1 MIKSELVAKLAEQTN
16 LTKTDAEN
24 VVSTVFKEI
33 TKALIKGNR
42 VELRGFGVLSVRERK
57 PRKKRQLKKKFQI
70 IIGTDALIAVLCCS
84 MLKLKKRILFV
95 LIVIIISA
103 CLF

>member
-33 TKALIKGNR
+33 TKALVKGNR

-57 PRKKRQLKKKFQI
+57 PRTGRNPKTGEKVEVSSKKVPFFKAGKSINKALNKK
-70 IIGTDALIAVLCCS
+70 
-84 MLKLKKRILFV
+84 
-95 LIVIIISA
+95 
-103 CLF
+103 

>member
-1 MIKSELVAKLAEQTN
+1 MIKSELVTKLAEQTN

-57 PRKKRQLKKKFQI
+57 PRIGRNPKTGEKIKISETKIPAFKF
-70 IIGTDALIAVLCCS
+70 GKAYKDS
-84 MLKLKKRILFV
+84 FN
-95 LIVIIISA
+95 
-103 CLF
+103 